1 MRQHRRKRGMHRQ
14 TPSLHNGTRSQA
26 AGQIPPQSLLS
37 MLNGFHS
44 CINSSPIAFKN
55 SNQQIAKTVL
65 PNHFLTNSVG
75 REMILSKFNVLKKRR
90 SRHLSKRLP
99 RLMDESVVRGNGVIT
114 NVFAPILID
123 PLNSLLYGRPS
134 LDKWNGPSIDN
145 DLMELGFFGYI
156 KQGRVEKDE
165 FEESGCER
173 RQHHQSIA
181 DTLPLPLHF
190 LHIGRIE
197 HVEEGTRQLDL
208 SAWFH
213 VVIVFQFAN
222 ESLCA
227 FFVANRI
234 VSKWEEN

>member
-1 MRQHRRKRGMHRQ
+1 
-14 TPSLHNGTRSQA
+14 
-26 AGQIPPQSLLS
+26 
-37 MLNGFHS
+37 
-44 CINSSPIAFKN
+44 
-55 SNQQIAKTVL
+55 
-65 PNHFLTNSVG
+65 
-75 REMILSKFNVLKKRR
+75 MI
-90 SRHLSKRLP
+90 
-99 RLMDESVVRGNGVIT
+99 
-114 NVFAPILID
+114 
-123 PLNSLLYGRPS
+123 LNSLLYGRPS

-173 RQHHQSIA
+173 RRIISQSQ
-181 DTLPLPLHF
+181 TLFRLPFHF